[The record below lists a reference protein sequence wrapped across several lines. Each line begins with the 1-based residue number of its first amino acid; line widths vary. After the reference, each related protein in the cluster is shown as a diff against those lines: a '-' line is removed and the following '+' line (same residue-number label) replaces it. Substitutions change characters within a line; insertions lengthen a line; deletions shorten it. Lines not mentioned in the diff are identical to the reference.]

1 MIMVP
6 KCLADS
12 SSFDSCSILCCYAFR
27 EGSGLLSPL
36 PMLQQQS
43 CGPQAGEGEQS
54 RWAAQLSPLR
64 PRGGTGG
71 GGAAGAIEG
80 QRRKKEKRGGV
91 PGLRS
96 EEEEKGDTASFR
108 VSQHHKNTQKVGGG
122 GVAQG
127 EVQVEQQLW
136 LSSQIHGKSSFH
148 PLRVS
153 DARPLT
159 NPEVA

>member
-1 MIMVP
+1 MVP

-122 GVAQG
+122 GLHR
-127 EVQVEQQLW
+127 EKFK
-136 LSSQIHGKSSFH
+136 LSNSCGCLHKFMEN
-148 PLRVS
+148 PLFT
-153 DARPLT
+153 LYG
-159 NPEVA
+159 